1 MDSTRAMTVLLLH
14 KANTGS
20 EELILGSLYRILDNK
35 KFSFAF
41 LLVAY
46 FREKV
51 MLVNRIA

>member
-1 MDSTRAMTVLLLH
+1 MTVLLLH
-14 KANTGS
+14 QANTGS